1 MRTLDLSPL
10 FRHSVSF
17 DRMQRLMNIANKW
30 DSNAQTFTPYNI
42 EQMDKNT
49 YRIIIAVAG
58 FSEKDL
64 NITTKENTL
73 SVTGNLDVE
82 TPQEVTYLHRGI
94 AGRAFERRFEV
105 AEHIKESGAGLTNG
119 LLSIELVRDVTEEK
133 NRAIFPYPAV
143 P

>member
-17 DRMQRLMNIANKW
+17 DRMQRLMNIANEW

-58 FSEKDL
+58 FSEK
-64 NITTKENTL
+64 N
-73 SVTGNLDVE
+73 
-82 TPQEVTYLHRGI
+82 
-94 AGRAFERRFEV
+94 
-105 AEHIKESGAGLTNG
+105 
-119 LLSIELVRDVTEEK
+119 
-133 NRAIFPYPAV
+133 
-143 P
+143 